1 MVNFGGLCGTLKLLV
16 FTKVVH
22 GLTSSR
28 RFCTHSLQRIKK
40 WIMIN
45 LSKISN
51 YLPQNRRGKIQ
62 IYRQIH
68 LEIKVCL
75 LSIIFFNVYYSLAH
89 DQIIEFLWLF
99 RTLAVGL
106 FSQLL
111 KPKKIRQNWWRL
123 IYKSANSKKSLLSN
137 KNFR

>member
-1 MVNFGGLCGTLKLLV
+1 MFDVLVKPFGKLWWALRYIE
-16 FTKVVH
+16 VVGFH
-22 GLTSSR
+22 KSR
-28 RFCTHSLQRIKK
+28 PRSHFIPPFLYPFPTTNQEMNHDQ
-40 WIMIN
+40 

-51 YLPQNRRGKIQ
+51 YIPQNRRSKIQ

-111 KPKKIRQNWWRL
+111 KPKKIRQNW
-123 IYKSANSKKSLLSN
+123 
-137 KNFR
+137 